1 MTTIARRKGRWTP
14 LGVAAVVLGFMA
26 WWPLGLAVVA
36 YIMWGGS
43 IDELAQ
49 KGLDELKGAFK
60 SGIATRGT
68 TVFIDNSW
76 GCIEPLFRDT
86 QVNDVP
92 ATTLADVN
100 ACGWENCLRSSGNIE
115 NAQLSNPDPH
125 LDIGSP
131 LIDVG
136 VLALDEGAPSAVAT
150 DMDGDCRYTDGSADI
165 GADEAPDP

>member
-60 SGIATRGT
+60 YGTGTRGT
-68 TVFIDNSW
+68 TGNAAFDAYREETLRRLEEERAEFDAFVVKLR
-76 GCIEPLFRDT
+76 EARDRSEFET
-86 QVNDVP
+86 FM
-92 ATTLADVN
+92 AERKKELA
-100 ACGWENCLRSSGNIE
+100 
-115 NAQLSNPDPH
+115 Q
-125 LDIGSP
+125 GSRT
-131 LIDVG
+131 
-136 VLALDEGAPSAVAT
+136 A
-150 DMDGDCRYTDGSADI
+150 
-165 GADEAPDP
+165 